1 MLGDSGQ
8 SIRPELSPELEN
20 HVGHELIT
28 TDGTTLLGADD
39 KAGVA
44 EIMAAAAYLVAH
56 PEVPHGTVKIAFNPD
71 EEIGRGVVHFPVESF
86 GAVAAYTVDGSTAG
100 ELQTET
106 FSGAQVR
113 MRIHG
118 RAIHP
123 GWASGELV
131 NAIKIAGQ
139 ILARLPQD
147 SLSPETTEGR
157 EGYVHPVLLEGDS
170 SEVELRFIVR
180 DFDDDR
186 LAEHIAFLS
195 GLADDVCATE
205 PRCTVEVEHR
215 IQYRNPRAALERY
228 PQIGAHLEEAI
239 RRVGLEPKQTAI
251 RGGTDGS
258 ALTEMGLPSANI
270 FTGGHDAHSGLYC
283 PARRSHDSLATG
295 ARGAPGVTQM
305 SGGYSGLVE
314 PLLDRLGRP
323 LETLRISI
331 TDRCNFRC
339 VYCMP
344 KEVFGRDYAF
354 LERRELLTLEE
365 LARVVGIFAGLGVRT
380 VRITGGEPLV
390 RRNVEHLVELL
401 AAIHTPDG
409 DKLELA
415 LTTNGSALAQKASA
429 LAAAGLSRV
438 TVSLDSLDDAAFRAM
453 NDVDFPVQRVLE
465 GIDAAAAAGLP
476 VKVNAVVKRG
486 ANDGDVLALAEHFR
500 GSGHVLRFI
509 EYMDVGSTNGW
520 RLEDVVSAEEIIL
533 RIGERWPLEPV
544 AAERPDATAR
554 RWRYVDGAGEVGVV
568 ASVTQP
574 FCGGCSRARLSAEG
588 RLYTC
593 LFAARGHDLRAPL
606 RLGASD
612 EELTEQLR
620 ALWTRRTDRYSELR
634 TAETASLP
642 KVEMSYIGG

>member
-1 MLGDSGQ
+1 M
-8 SIRPELSPELEN
+8 
-20 HVGHELIT
+20 
-28 TDGTTLLGADD
+28 
-39 KAGVA
+39 
-44 EIMAAAAYLVAH
+44 
-56 PEVPHGTVKIAFNPD
+56 
-71 EEIGRGVVHFPVESF
+71 
-86 GAVAAYTVDGSTAG
+86 
-100 ELQTET
+100 
-106 FSGAQVR
+106 
-113 MRIHG
+113 
-118 RAIHP
+118 
-123 GWASGELV
+123 
-131 NAIKIAGQ
+131 
-139 ILARLPQD
+139 
-147 SLSPETTEGR
+147 
-157 EGYVHPVLLEGDS
+157 
-170 SEVELRFIVR
+170 
-180 DFDDDR
+180 
-186 LAEHIAFLS
+186 
-195 GLADDVCATE
+195 
-205 PRCTVEVEHR
+205 
-215 IQYRNPRAALERY
+215 
-228 PQIGAHLEEAI
+228 
-239 RRVGLEPKQTAI
+239 
-251 RGGTDGS
+251 
-258 ALTEMGLPSANI
+258 
-270 FTGGHDAHSGLYC
+270 
-283 PARRSHDSLATG
+283 
-295 ARGAPGVTQM
+295 
-305 SGGYSGLVE
+305 E

-354 LERRELLTLEE
+354 LERRELLTFEE
-365 LARVVGIFAGLGVRT
+365 LVRVVGIFADLGVRT

-401 AAIHTPDG
+401 AAIDTPHG

-415 LTTNGSALAQKASA
+415 LTTNGSALTQKAEA

-465 GIDAAAAAGLP
+465 GIDAAAASGLP

-520 RLEDVVSAEEIIL
+520 RLEDVVSAEEIVQ
-533 RIGERWPLEPV
+533 RISERWPLEPV
-544 AAERPDATAR
+544 AVERPDATAR
-554 RWRYVDGAGEVGVV
+554 RWRYVDGAGEIGVV

-612 EELTEQLR
+612 AELAEQLR